1 MSSNKIDVS
10 NIVKRYQ
17 IFDKPSDRL
26 KQFILPKI
34 SKIFLGKNKSY
45 YREFTALDN
54 ISFSVNKKETLG
66 VLGVNG
72 SGKSTLLQL
81 LAGTL
86 SQTSGDIKIKGK
98 IGCILELGSG
108 FNPEFTGIENIYLNA
123 SLHGLSNN
131 KINDRLG
138 KIIEFS
144 EIGSFIDQ
152 PIKTYSTGM
161 VMRLAFSIIAH
172 IDADILLIDEAFAVG
187 DAKFVSKCMRFI
199 RNFQID
205 GTIILV
211 SHDINVIQSL
221 CNRALW
227 LHEGKLMGIDNPKI
241 LCEKYLRFL
250 LDGDEKNKLIENTK
264 LDQHEVS
271 HKEIY
276 KNDIEIKNNVK
287 SARGWETGK
296 AKILDI
302 ALLNLDN
309 NDSNIFHGGEKV
321 ELQIFAETYTQLD
334 RPILGFMV
342 KDKLG
347 QDLFGE
353 NTLEFTKHKN
363 IIIPKDTSIT
373 GKFIF
378 RLPMLPDGFYSVMV
392 SIANGDIAS
401 NVQHNYLH
409 DALIIQVFNSNVR
422 WGLVGIKYDKAEIE
436 INDK

>member
-1 MSSNKIDVS
+1 MSFNKI
-10 NIVKRYQ
+10 IVKNIGKVYQ
-17 IFDKPSDRL
+17 IYDKPSDRL
-26 KQFILPKI
+26 KQFLLPRILNLFSRQAK
-34 SKIFLGKNKSY
+34 KY
-45 YREFTALDN
+45 YREFNALEK
-54 ISFSVNKKETLG
+54 ISFSIKKNETLG
-66 VLGVNG
+66 ILGING

-86 SQTSGDIKIKGK
+86 TQTSGDIKINGK

-108 FNPEFTGIENIYLNA
+108 FNPEFTGTENIYLNA
-123 SLHGLSNN
+123 SLHGLSN
-131 KINDRLG
+131 KEIDDKLE

-144 EIGSFIDQ
+144 EIGNFIHQ

-199 RNFQID
+199 RNFQRR
-205 GTIILV
+205 GIIVLV
-211 SHDINVIQSL
+211 SHDINIIQSL
-221 CNRALW
+221 CNEALW
-227 LHEGKLMGIDNPKI
+227 LHDGKLMGIGDSKL

-250 LDGDEKNKLIENTK
+250 LDGDDENKLIEKNKSKINET
-264 LDQHEVS
+264 S
-271 HKEIY
+271 HTEIY
-276 KNDIEIKNNVK
+276 KNDLEIKKNINN
-287 SARGWETGK
+287 ARGWETGK
-296 AKILDI
+296 AKILD
-302 ALLNLDN
+302 ATLLNLDN
-309 NDSNIFHGGEKV
+309 KNSNIFHGGEKV
-321 ELQIFAETYTQLD
+321 ELQVVAEAYIQLD
-334 RPILGFMV
+334 KPILGFMV

-353 NTLEFTKHKN
+353 NTLGFTKNKN
-363 IIIPKDTSIT
+363 IMVPENSSIT
-373 GKFIF
+373 GTFIF
-378 RLPMLPDGFYSVMV
+378 RLPMLPDGFYSVML

-422 WGLVGIKYDKAEIE
+422 WGLVGIKYDKAEIM